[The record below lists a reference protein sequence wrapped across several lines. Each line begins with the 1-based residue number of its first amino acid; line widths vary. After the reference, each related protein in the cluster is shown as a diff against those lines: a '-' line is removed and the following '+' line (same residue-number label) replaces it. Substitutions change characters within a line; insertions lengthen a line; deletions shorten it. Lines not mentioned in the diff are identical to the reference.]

1 MAELVV
7 IGVAMG
13 VGGAFGGKLLEALEA
28 KKAEKAER
36 NRMEQ
41 KRKAFA
47 MACEDFEKDQ
57 KQIS

>member
-1 MAELVV
+1 MAELIA
-7 IGVAMG
+7 IGISLG

-36 NRMEQ
+36 KRREQ

-47 MACEDFEKDQ
+47 MVCEDFEKDL
-57 KQIS
+57 KKIS